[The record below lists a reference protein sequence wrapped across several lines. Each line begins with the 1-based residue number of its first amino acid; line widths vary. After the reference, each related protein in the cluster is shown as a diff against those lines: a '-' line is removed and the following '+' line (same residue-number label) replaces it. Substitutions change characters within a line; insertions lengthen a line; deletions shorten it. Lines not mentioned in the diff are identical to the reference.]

1 MFQAYRKKQTTT
13 NWRQQMGKQ
22 LPQSG
27 SSLGQSRKPQGKA
40 TGTGIFKH
48 QDTRYMKWLKNELD
62 QRETMDKLISVR
74 NNIIEANKRVKYR
87 NQIDRM
93 HNEIQRGNLNHNT
106 LEHLQHQINQFK
118 NLSFT

>member
-13 NWRQQMGKQ
+13 NYKEKM
-22 LPQSG
+22 S
-27 SSLGQSRKPQGKA
+27 KPA
-40 TGTGIFKH
+40 TGNNYGIFKH
-48 QDTRYMKWLKNELD
+48 YDTRYMKWLKHKLD
-62 QRETMDKLISVR
+62 ERETRDKLISFR
-74 NNIIEANKRVKYR
+74 NDIIESNKRVNYR

-93 HNEIQRGNLNHNT
+93 NNEIQRDNLNHNS

>member
-13 NWRQQMGKQ
+13 NFREKMNR
-22 LPQSG
+22 P
-27 SSLGQSRKPQGKA
+27 A
-40 TGTGIFKH
+40 TGKNYGIFKH
-48 QDTRYMKWLKNELD
+48 QDTRYMKWLKEKLD
-62 QRETMDKLISVR
+62 ERETRDKLITIR
-74 NNIIEANKRVKYR
+74 NDILEANKRVNYR

-93 HNEIQRGNLNHNT
+93 NNEIQRDNLNHNS